1 MFEDNNLLKIQEKEI
16 SIYTAESKT
25 LPHNDVNI
33 LSAREKKKFAKQ
45 RKQHMLRQKW
55 VQVLETSL
63 ENIKNSA
70 YQFFWGGGEKAH
82 YSKYFKPKTDK

>member
-33 LSAREKKKFAKQ
+33 LSARETKKI
-45 RKQHMLRQKW
+45 RK
-55 VQVLETSL
+55 T
-63 ENIKNSA
+63 
-70 YQFFWGGGEKAH
+70 EKTAH
-82 YSKYFKPKTDK
+82 AQTERGIGSGNVARKY